1 MKIAVHEYQVKLSV
15 RSTVCGRAN
24 DAELYV
30 KKLLFTTEAVKVN
43 DEIVRVAD
51 IDPIK
56 EAQRLSRFMDNELFE
71 KTFGALPEDWER
83 FMQRFEYKGASEKKT
98 STK

>member
-1 MKIAVHEYQVKLSV
+1 MKIAVHDYQVKLSI

-30 KKLLFTTEAVKVN
+30 KKLLFTSEAVKV
-43 DEIVRVAD
+43 DDVVVRVAD

-56 EAQRLSRFMDNELFE
+56 EAQRLSRFMDKELFE

-83 FMQRFEYKGASEKKT
+83 FMQRFEYKSVAKKQT
-98 STK
+98 SAK